1 MKTRILLID
10 DEDLIRWSL
19 KDSLEK
25 AGYEILEA
33 DSGEAGLEIIKTKN
47 IPLIILDMV
56 LPGENGLNILKKI
69 KRIDD
74 RIQVIMITAFGSIE
88 TAVETIKCGAYD
100 YLTKPF
106 NLDEIVLKVERA
118 ANNAGLITELDRFKK
133 IQENSLAKD
142 QIIYKS
148 RIMQEIMGKINKIC
162 EADIDIILLTGET
175 GTGKGLI
182 ARTIHRT
189 CSDDRGPFVTL
200 NCTAIPDNLLESEL
214 FGYERGA
221 FTDAKERREGVVEQA
236 IGGTLLLDEIG
247 DIPYKLQG
255 KLLRFIEEKRIRR
268 LGGRKEIEVNL
279 KLIAATN
286 KDLQKA
292 MESGEFRPDL
302 YHRLNLIQLHLPP
315 LRERKEDIAPL
326 ANYFLSQFGKKY
338 NRKTEGFTGAAH
350 TLLTDYSWP
359 GNIREL
365 SNIVERACILENA
378 ELIDRSQII
387 GYLIERPS
395 ESANQ
400 ISHIDLQDNI
410 SFEQLLSDY
419 KKFILKT
426 ALEKCNYNR
435 ARAAKLLNM
444 DRSTFKYQMKMVN
457 L

>member
-247 DIPYKLQG
+247 DVPYKLQG

-292 MESGEFRPDL
+292 MESGEF
-302 YHRLNLIQLHLPP
+302 
-315 LRERKEDIAPL
+315 
-326 ANYFLSQFGKKY
+326 
-338 NRKTEGFTGAAH
+338 
-350 TLLTDYSWP
+350 
-359 GNIREL
+359 
-365 SNIVERACILENA
+365 
-378 ELIDRSQII
+378 
-387 GYLIERPS
+387 
-395 ESANQ
+395 
-400 ISHIDLQDNI
+400 
-410 SFEQLLSDY
+410 
-419 KKFILKT
+419 
-426 ALEKCNYNR
+426 
-435 ARAAKLLNM
+435 
-444 DRSTFKYQMKMVN
+444 
-457 L
+457 